1 MYKIS
6 QVRYPWSGP
15 SRISNCALGREIPAD
30 VAART
35 DEQNEF
41 PAEMWKKMG
50 DAGYGFPQVV
60 DSLLQEGSVLYGAY

>member
-1 MYKIS
+1 MCKIS
-6 QVRYPWSGP
+6 QVRYLRSCP
-15 SRISNCALGREIPAD
+15 SRISNFAVGREIPAD

-50 DAGYGFPQVV
+50 DAGYGFSQVV
-60 DSLLQEGSVLYGAY
+60 NSLLQEGSVLYSAY